1 MDRQTIVDKLRT
13 VFETVMDVEV
23 KLAPSLTAK
32 EVPEWDSL
40 SHVRLMITVERE
52 FKVRFSAVEIGEL
65 KNVGDLIA
73 LVEKHVNKG

>member
-1 MDRQTIVDKLRT
+1 VDRQTIVDKLRT